1 MKSKKF
7 IEYQIVKTVDALTRD
22 RLYSSYGQEVEREL
36 MARNQE
42 QFGFRVIDSPRVPDR
57 KFKPRRDLGA
67 MLAAVLSFF
76 AGCVYFVVHGKAG
89 KSEYQ
94 TNVVNAGG

>member
-57 KFKPRRDLGA
+57 KFKPRRGQGA
-67 MLAAVLSFF
+67 ILAVVLSFF
-76 AGCVYFVVHGKAG
+76 AGCVFFIVRGR
-89 KSEYQ
+89 
-94 TNVVNAGG
+94 AGGKKIHNPMQKEI